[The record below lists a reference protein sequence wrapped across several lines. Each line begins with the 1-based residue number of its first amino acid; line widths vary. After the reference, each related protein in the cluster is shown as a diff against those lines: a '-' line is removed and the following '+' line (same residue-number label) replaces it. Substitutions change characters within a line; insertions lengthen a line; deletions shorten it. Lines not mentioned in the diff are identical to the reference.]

1 MNVKRYTAPATTQKI
16 EFVHTC
22 LSLFQDIIKL
32 FDHNISEMVE
42 NFIKA
47 AQGIYP
53 LSLRS
58 RQLKSFNSFPTRLIL

>member
-1 MNVKRYTAPATTQKI
+1 MNVKLYTTPATTQKI

-58 RQLKSFNSFPTRLIL
+58 SLRALIHFQPG